1 MPTIL
6 GIWLNARIRQV
17 SDLMSDR
24 YGTDSPGRRRLLIAL
39 SGLVGVVELGW
50 LAWAVWFQSNPDV
63 QSSLRTFEVTDPHSV
78 TASLEIRTSDKDV
91 RANCLVRATGS
102 DHSVVGELNFIVTGV
117 KGTVHR
123 DVTVRTEREATTV
136 EMVGCTTKDQ
146 SRPR

>member
-1 MPTIL
+1 
-6 GIWLNARIRQV
+6 
-17 SDLMSDR
+17 MSQQMSQR
-24 YGTDSPGRRRLLIAL
+24 YGTDNPGRRRLVVAL
-39 SGLVGVVELGW
+39 SGVVGVAALAW

-63 QSSLRTFEVTDPHSV
+63 QSSLRTFDVVDSHTVKASV
-78 TASLEIRTSDKDV
+78 AVRTANEDV
-91 RANCLVRATGS
+91 RASCLVRATGV
-102 DHSVVGELNFIVTGV
+102 DHSVVGELNFVVSGV

>member
-1 MPTIL
+1 
-6 GIWLNARIRQV
+6 
-17 SDLMSDR
+17 MSDR

-39 SGLVGVVELGW
+39 SGFVGVVALGW